1 MGEKSPESEKEE
13 RMMSKKLSIYG
24 LVSIMVFVTL
34 FALTPVASA
43 QVSWKMTHKMPPDSA
58 EGKAF
63 QRFSDLVKEKSG
75 GKMTVKIFP
84 AEQLGKTEATLEML
98 ENGTIQVYPE
108 GETYLQKYVDEI
120 KYTNAPF
127 LFENREHY
135 ARFIGSPRVKGW
147 AERVRKEHN
156 ILIVGNVADF
166 VRGPYRVMV
175 SKKPITSLA
184 DINGLKLRLHP
195 DELNISVWRDL
206 GANTIV
212 LAWTEIYESLD
223 RGIIEA
229 TNSPMALVEPM
240 KFYETAKYITRHDE
254 FPQGLA
260 FMTNAKDFE
269 KLSPELKKVVTDA
282 VKGAGDY
289 SAELMEKQAQESIA
303 RMEKK
308 GTKYSVIDK
317 KPFVEKTAK
326 LYARMES
333 EGKMPKGLLAEIQS
347 LAKK

>member
-1 MGEKSPESEKEE
+1 
-13 RMMSKKLSIYG
+13 MSNRSSFYG
-24 LVSIMVFVTL
+24 LMLMVLLILTMT
-34 FALTPVASA
+34 FATAVPA
-43 QVSWKMTHKMPPDSA
+43 QVNWKMTHKMPPDSA

-63 QRFSDLVKEKSG
+63 QRFADLVKEKSA

-84 AEQLGKTEATLEML
+84 AEQLGKTEATLELL

-108 GETYLQKYVDEI
+108 GETYLQKYVDEL

-127 LFENREHY
+127 LFENRDHY
-135 ARFIGSPRVKGW
+135 ARFINSPRVKGW
-147 AERVRKEHN
+147 TEKVRKERN
-156 ILIVGNVADF
+156 IVIVGNVADF
-166 VRGPYRVMV
+166 VRGPYRVML

-184 DINGLKLRLHP
+184 DVNGLKLRLHP
-195 DELNISVWRDL
+195 DELNIAVWREL

-229 TNSPMALVEPM
+229 CNSPMALVEPM

-269 KLSPELKKVVTDA
+269 KLSPELKKVVVDA

-289 SAELMEKQAQESIA
+289 SAVLMEKQAQESIA

-308 GTKYSVIDK
+308 GVKYSVIDK
-317 KPFVEKTAK
+317 KPFVEKIAK
-326 LYARMES
+326 LYAKMES
-333 EGKMPKGLLAEIQS
+333 DGKMPKGLLAEIQA

>member
-1 MGEKSPESEKEE
+1 
-13 RMMSKKLSIYG
+13 MSRRSFFDGVVAIVALAAA
-24 LVSIMVFVTL
+24 
-34 FALTPVASA
+34 FALVPPVFA
-43 QVSWKMTHKMPPDSA
+43 QVNWKMTHKMPPESA

-63 QRFSDLVKEKSG
+63 QRFADLVKEKSG
-75 GKMTVKIFP
+75 GKMIVKIFP
-84 AEQLGKTEATLEML
+84 AEQWGKTEATLELL

-108 GETYLQKYVDEI
+108 GETYLQKYVDEL

-135 ARFIGSPRVKGW
+135 ARFINSPRVKGW
-147 AERVRKEHN
+147 TEKVRTERN

-184 DINGLKLRLHP
+184 DVNGLKLRLHP
-195 DELNISVWRDL
+195 DELNIAIWREL

-240 KFYETAKYITRHDE
+240 KFYETAKFITRHDE

-260 FMTNAKDFE
+260 FMTNSKDFE
-269 KLSPELKKVVTDA
+269 KLSPELKKVVVDA

-289 SAELMEKQAQESIA
+289 SAELMGKQAQESIA

-308 GTKYSVIDK
+308 GVKYSVIDK
-317 KPFVEKTAK
+317 KPFVEKIAK
-326 LYARMES
+326 LYAKMES
-333 EGKMPKGLLAEIQS
+333 DGKMPKGLLAEIQA